1 MDLVSAFMQAQQGFS
16 GARQLI
22 RMSRL
27 FIKLRQTSSTQSTG
41 DDLRELFSIA
51 ASPNWRQQVYSA
63 VIVQTYATHEKYV
76 RDLAKATG
84 DYLAETYSAYEDLP
98 KKTRDEHMKLTV
110 RRLQDITERGHV
122 ASTTDPRT
130 MLNRLATCL
139 SVSGGVQLNLEVL
152 TGHSSNYRS
161 GVVVE
166 VLDRFGVDV
175 RTASSSEDIGAL
187 VGGVLNGIYATVEN
201 VIDDLANRRN
211 EVAHGGPVDSTLGDE
226 DLDGIID
233 AVQGYDSWLNRHVA
247 RNLLFDLVSRYGN
260 VVGRVART
268 WKNKSTGKRSIAGLP
283 DVQTLLRK
291 GDKAY
296 LRPLQGKEAK
306 PCTVASIEVQNVA
319 VDAAIPGQGPFGIEL
334 GCSLS
339 DGWELLVL
347 EDRWR
352 STADVLIHAW
362 IVT

>member
-1 MDLVSAFMQAQQGFS
+1 LDLVSAFMQAQQGFS

-166 VLDRFGVDV
+166 VLDRFGGSYSPGSAV
-175 RTASSSEDIGAL
+175 
-187 VGGVLNGIYATVEN
+187 VGGAGVRVCG
-201 VIDDLANRRN
+201 
-211 EVAHGGPVDSTLGDE
+211 
-226 DLDGIID
+226 
-233 AVQGYDSWLNRHVA
+233 
-247 RNLLFDLVSRYGN
+247 VS
-260 VVGRVART
+260 A
-268 WKNKSTGKRSIAGLP
+268 
-283 DVQTLLRK
+283 
-291 GDKAY
+291 
-296 LRPLQGKEAK
+296 
-306 PCTVASIEVQNVA
+306 
-319 VDAAIPGQGPFGIEL
+319 
-334 GCSLS
+334 
-339 DGWELLVL
+339 
-347 EDRWR
+347 
-352 STADVLIHAW
+352 
-362 IVT
+362 